1 MALTKI
7 KTGGITDSAVTTAKI
22 NNNAVTDAKVADAIT
37 VTAATISGS
46 TLASGVTASSLTSVG
61 TLTGLTVNG
70 ATVIN
75 ENSAD
80 VDFRVES
87 NDYANMLV
95 VDGGTNQVGIGNGVA
110 SFSTGVLN
118 ITNTVVNDRADVIV
132 DTFAN
137 NGSASALWLRTSRN
151 TTIGTVTETASGQSI
166 GTIFAHGVDSGGN
179 YDYGAYIDFYQSGG
193 SGTRV
198 PTDIVFWS
206 STSSAVAEK
215 MRITSAG
222 TVGIQESSP
231 SAALHV
237 VHGSGITLPTME
249 TTARNLAIFEG
260 DQSENYISIAS
271 PNTAYAGINFTDTGH
286 KAAGWVQYKHE
297 STATNDYMRFAVNE
311 SEKLRITAAG
321 IVHITGAS
329 NSNLKLS
336 PEVADE
342 VRLISINDADDTY
355 KALKFYGSRHE
366 FLSGS
371 VGIGTASPGAPL
383 DVQASA
389 NGSKTLAYFLNTS
402 QTNDAAQ
409 IRVGSGTANKNNMV
423 IGFETVGDDN
433 AGNYGYIGMN
443 SVGNAIFINNN
454 ADVGIGTSSPVKP
467 SGYGTTLSLASSGEG
482 PAITFQDTGET
493 NKKMYILNQ
502 SGNLK
507 IGNMDDDGGG
517 VTHRMQ
523 VQSGGVVVFSGTS
536 TQTYSDAYWYAEN
549 DAVAMMFARG
559 STPGGSYVAFDGTT
573 VHSSDKTLKKNIK
586 KLESP
591 LSTITSLEGKSF
603 NWKDDRDSIKHYGL
617 IAQDVEKIL
626 PDIIW
631 KNKEDKMSVNYIE
644 LVPILIEA
652 VKELSAEV
660 EELKENA

>member
-179 YDYGAYIDFYQSGG
+179 YHYGAYIDFYQSGG

-222 TVGIQESSP
+222 TVGVGESSP

-297 STATNDYMRFAVNE
+297 STATNDFMRFAVNE
-311 SEKLRITAAG
+311 SERFRILAAGGIGIKGAFVNSASADPADYQISFGGDATTTPRWGFRVSGSSNEDLYLDRNLSGTPAIAMAWNKANGNTTIKAATLTLDGENASSLNIGSEESGSKRITLNGAG
-321 IVHITGAS
+321 S
-329 NSNLKLS
+329 NDSAIEFRNS
-336 PEVADE
+336 AV
-342 VRLISINDADDTY
+342 
-355 KALKFYGSRHE
+355 SRTDLGC
-366 FLSGS
+366 FSGS
-371 VGIGTASPGAPL
+371 STFEIKMYDSGWQSRFSITAGGTFAGSS
-383 DVQASA
+383 SA
-389 NGSKTLAYFLNTS
+389 NISDRDLKENINPISNGLET
-402 QTNDAAQ
+402 
-409 IRVGSGTANKNNMV
+409 INKLQ
-423 IGFETVGDDN
+423 GRTFEWKEST
-433 AGNYGYIGMN
+433 
-443 SVGNAIFINNN
+443 
-454 ADVGIGTSSPVKP
+454 
-467 SGYGTTLSLASSGEG
+467 
-482 PAITFQDTGET
+482 
-493 NKKMYILNQ
+493 KM
-502 SGNLK
+502 
-507 IGNMDDDGGG
+507 DGG
-517 VTHRMQ
+517 
-523 VQSGGVVVFSGTS
+523 
-536 TQTYSDAYWYAEN
+536 
-549 DAVAMMFARG
+549 
-559 STPGGSYVAFDGTT
+559 
-573 VHSSDKTLKKNIK
+573 IK
-586 KLESP
+586 
-591 LSTITSLEGKSF
+591 
-603 NWKDDRDSIKHYGL
+603 YGL
-617 IAQDVEKIL
+617 IAQELEEVL
-626 PDIIW
+626 PDLVW
-631 KNKEDKMSVNYIE
+631 DKSGLSKKEDGSYHKSIHMTGVIP
-644 LVPILIEA
+644 VLIEA
-652 VKELSAEV
+652 VKELSAKV
-660 EELKENA
+660 TELENK

>member
-297 STATNDYMRFAVNE
+297 STATNDFMRFAVNE
-311 SEKLRITAAG
+311 SERFRILAAGGIGIKGAFVNSASADPADYQISFGGDATTTPRWGFRVSGSSNEDLYLDRNLSGTPAIAMAWNKANGNTTIKAATLTLDGENASSLNIGSEESGSKRITLNGAG
-321 IVHITGAS
+321 S
-329 NSNLKLS
+329 NDSAIEFRNS
-336 PEVADE
+336 AV
-342 VRLISINDADDTY
+342 
-355 KALKFYGSRHE
+355 SRTDLGC
-366 FLSGS
+366 FSGS
-371 VGIGTASPGAPL
+371 STFEIKMYDSGWQSRFSITAGGTFAGSS
-383 DVQASA
+383 SA
-389 NGSKTLAYFLNTS
+389 NISDRDLKENINPISNGLET
-402 QTNDAAQ
+402 
-409 IRVGSGTANKNNMV
+409 INKLQ
-423 IGFETVGDDN
+423 GRTFEWKEST
-433 AGNYGYIGMN
+433 
-443 SVGNAIFINNN
+443 
-454 ADVGIGTSSPVKP
+454 
-467 SGYGTTLSLASSGEG
+467 
-482 PAITFQDTGET
+482 
-493 NKKMYILNQ
+493 KM
-502 SGNLK
+502 
-507 IGNMDDDGGG
+507 DGG
-517 VTHRMQ
+517 
-523 VQSGGVVVFSGTS
+523 
-536 TQTYSDAYWYAEN
+536 
-549 DAVAMMFARG
+549 
-559 STPGGSYVAFDGTT
+559 
-573 VHSSDKTLKKNIK
+573 IK
-586 KLESP
+586 
-591 LSTITSLEGKSF
+591 
-603 NWKDDRDSIKHYGL
+603 YGL
-617 IAQDVEKIL
+617 IAQELEEVL
-626 PDIIW
+626 PDLVW
-631 KNKEDKMSVNYIE
+631 DKSGLSKKEDGSYHKSIHMTGVIP
-644 LVPILIEA
+644 VLIEA
-652 VKELSAEV
+652 VKELSAKV
-660 EELKENA
+660 TELENK